1 MEHPEGNRSAGGTP
15 LASGGPTRPEGRGTT
30 GESVWGRDDTDEPQ
44 LVRPYT
50 LTAGRT
56 DSRINLPLEAPIET
70 VVAPPKPPRWPG
82 NDVRGQILTMCA
94 DSPSVAEIAAVLS
107 LPLGVARVLIG
118 DLVTQGYLR
127 VHTTLGDSTTDDER
141 RELIGRT
148 LRGLRAL

>member
-1 MEHPEGNRSAGGTP
+1 MDEQDAWENGEPGVE
-15 LASGGPTRPEGRGTT
+15 AS
-30 GESVWGRDDTDEPQ
+30 

-56 DSRINLPLEAPIET
+56 NSRVHLPLEAPIRTLEYGP
-70 VVAPPKPPRWPG
+70 APRWPG
-82 NDVRGQILTMCA
+82 NDVRAKILGLGV
-94 DSPSVAEIAAVLS
+94 DSPSVAEIAARLS

-118 DLVTQGYLR
+118 DLVMQGYLR
-127 VHTTLGDSTTDDER
+127 VHTTLGESTTTDER

>member
-1 MEHPEGNRSAGGTP
+1 MDFPPNDAWEPSEP
-15 LASGGPTRPEGRGTT
+15 L
-30 GESVWGRDDTDEPQ
+30 DDVS

-56 DSRINLPLEAPIET
+56 QSHVSLPLEAPIRT
-70 VVAPPKPPRWPG
+70 LRFAPAPKWPG
-82 NDVRGQILTMCA
+82 SDERAKILTLGTEG
-94 DSPSVAEIAAVLS
+94 PSVAEIAARLA

-127 VHTTLGDSTTDDER
+127 VDATLGESASTDER

>member
-1 MEHPEGNRSAGGTP
+1 MDESRDAWESGEPEVE
-15 LASGGPTRPEGRGTT
+15 AS
-30 GESVWGRDDTDEPQ
+30 

-56 DSRINLPLEAPIET
+56 NTRVNLPLEAPIRTLEFGP
-70 VVAPPKPPRWPG
+70 APRWPG
-82 NDVRGQILTMCA
+82 NDVRAKILGLRV
-94 DSPSVAEIAAVLS
+94 DSPSVAEIAARLS

-118 DLVTQGYLR
+118 DLVTQGYMR
-127 VHTTLGDSTTDDER
+127 VQTTLGESVTTDER

>member
-1 MEHPEGNRSAGGTP
+1 MTSPPHDAWEPSEP
-15 LASGGPTRPEGRGTT
+15 LAEVS
-30 GESVWGRDDTDEPQ
+30 

-56 DSRINLPLEAPIET
+56 SSGVDLPLEAPIR
-70 VVAPPKPPRWPG
+70 ALDAGAPPRWPG
-82 NDVRGQILTMCA
+82 GDVRAKILRLGTE
-94 DSPSVAEIAAVLS
+94 SPSVAEIAARLA

-127 VHTTLGDSTTDDER
+127 VDVTLSAATSTDER

>member
-1 MEHPEGNRSAGGTP
+1 MDHW
-15 LASGGPTRPEGRGTT
+15 
-30 GESVWGRDDTDEPQ
+30 ESEIADEPN
-44 LVRPYT
+44 LVRPYA

-56 DSRINLPLEAPIET
+56 DSRVSLPLEAPIET
-70 VVAPPKPPRWPG
+70 LASAKAPRWPG
-82 NDVRGQILTMCA
+82 NDVRGRILTLCA

-127 VHTTLGDSTTDDER
+127 VHTTLGDSATDDER

>member
-1 MEHPEGNRSAGGTP
+1 MDHW
-15 LASGGPTRPEGRGTT
+15 
-30 GESVWGRDDTDEPQ
+30 ESEIADEPN

-56 DSRINLPLEAPIET
+56 DSRVNLPLEAPVET
-70 VVAPPKPPRWPG
+70 LASEKAPRWPG
-82 NDVRGQILTMCA
+82 NDVRGQILTMCV
-94 DSPSVAEIAAVLS
+94 DSPSVAEIAARLS
-107 LPLGVARVLIG
+107 LPLGVARVLVG

-127 VHTTLGDSTTDDER
+127 VHATLGDSTTDDER

>member
-1 MEHPEGNRSAGGTP
+1 MD
-15 LASGGPTRPEGRGTT
+15 LRP
-30 GESVWGRDDTDEPQ
+30 RDDWEPNEPLIEVS

-56 DSRINLPLEAPIET
+56 QSLVSLPLEAPIRT
-70 VVAPPKPPRWPG
+70 LQFAPAPRWPG
-82 NDVRGQILTMCA
+82 SDVRAKILRLGTE
-94 DSPSVAEIAAVLS
+94 SPSVAEIAARLA

-127 VHTTLGDSTTDDER
+127 VDATLAASATNDER
-141 RELIGRT
+141 RELMGRT

>member
-1 MEHPEGNRSAGGTP
+1 M
-15 LASGGPTRPEGRGTT
+15 
-30 GESVWGRDDTDEPQ
+30 DEPVPAAEPS

-56 DSRINLPLEAPIET
+56 DSRVHLPLEAPIET
-70 VVAPPKPPRWPG
+70 LESSRPPRWPIG
-82 NDVRGQILTMCA
+82 DVRGDILALCTTR
-94 DSPSVAEIAAVLS
+94 PSVAEIAARLS
-107 LPLGVARVLIG
+107 VPLGVARVLVG

-127 VHTTLGDSTTDDER
+127 VHATLDQSATYDER

>member
-1 MEHPEGNRSAGGTP
+1 MDYWETEAE
-15 LASGGPTRPEGRGTT
+15 A
-30 GESVWGRDDTDEPQ
+30 DDEPR

-56 DSRINLPLEAPIET
+56 DSRVNLPLEAPVET
-70 VVAPPKPPRWPG
+70 LASVKPPRWPG
-82 NDVRGQILTMCA
+82 NDVRGQILTLCV
-94 DSPSVAEIAAVLS
+94 DSPSVAEIAAHLS
-107 LPLGVARVLIG
+107 LPLGVARVLVG

-127 VHTTLGDSTTDDER
+127 VHTTLGDSTTNDER

>member
-1 MEHPEGNRSAGGTP
+1 MDHWE
-15 LASGGPTRPEGRGTT
+15 
-30 GESVWGRDDTDEPQ
+30 RDDTDEPQ

-70 VVAPPKPPRWPG
+70 LASPKPPRWPG
-82 NDVRGQILTMCA
+82 NDVRGQILTLCA
-94 DSPSVAEIAAVLS
+94 DSPSVAEIAAVLF

-118 DLVTQGYLR
+118 DLVTQGCLR

>member
-1 MEHPEGNRSAGGTP
+1 MDE
-15 LASGGPTRPEGRGTT
+15 L
-30 GESVWGRDDTDEPQ
+30 ESRAPADQPS

-56 DSRINLPLEAPIET
+56 DSRVKLPLEAPIE
-70 VVAPPKPPRWPG
+70 AIESEQPQRWPG
-82 NDVRGQILTMCA
+82 NDVRAQICA
-94 DSPSVAEIAAVLS
+94 LCENSPSVAEIAARLS

-118 DLVTQGYLR
+118 DLVASGHLR
-127 VHTTLGDSTTDDER
+127 VHTTLSDQSTIDER